1 METDMNKPLYKR
13 ELSHSYLVVED
24 VPEELAGHY
33 QYRMI
38 LRNRIPGLLASSER
52 YLEGKTCLYYDI
64 SSRQS
69 LEQLYLSAR
78 IGLKEIRG
86 IVDNL
91 AQALD
96 CDPQQINVKATRG
109 EGLGFVGREEGVLAQ
124 AVVLLE
130 KTEEQG

>member
-91 AQALD
+91 AADL
-96 CDPQQINVKATRG
+96 CRISVPPYKCS
-109 EGLGFVGREEGVLAQ
+109 VL
-124 AVVLLE
+124 
-130 KTEEQG
+130 